1 MSEGALPASESLTA
15 HRLPERSFRQSMAWL
30 HEWFGL
36 VPGWVL
42 FLVFLFG
49 TTAFFQQEI
58 SGWMR
63 PELRAG
69 GDVTSGALHNIG
81 VTLSPK
87 APDAGFWGLVLPS
100 PRGGDAIRA
109 SWQPR
114 DDSSGEAGEAA
125 FDPATG
131 AEITM
136 RDTRG
141 GWFLYRFHF
150 DLHYM
155 PWWLAR
161 YIVCIAALAML
172 VAILSGI
179 VTHKKIFADF
189 FLLRF
194 GKGQRSWLDAHNVTG
209 VLALPFHLMMT
220 YTGLV
225 ALLFHMMPWA
235 VAANFQ
241 SEEAF
246 YKAAFPQDTVEA
258 SGKPAPVAPLP
269 VLIAQAERLWGA
281 SPSFVAISH
290 PGDAA
295 SVATLY
301 PLRDALGSNPAP
313 LRLNAVT
320 GAMLNGTT
328 SPGAARATEGVMIQL
343 HAGWFAGPVLRWL
356 YFLAGVGGTVMIAT
370 GLVLWT
376 VKRRAKL
383 PDPTRPHFG
392 FRLVERL
399 NIGVIAGSFAGLAV
413 YFLSNRLL
421 PLDMAQRA
429 DWEINNLF
437 IAWGALFVWT
447 LARPAKRAWVEAL
460 AVCAALYALV
470 PVVNALTTS
479 RGLIPSLIARDW
491 IFVGF
496 DSVMLAMAAMCALA
510 AWKVAAHKPK
520 ATPRRKAHELAGAA
534 A

>member
-1 MSEGALPASESLTA
+1 
-15 HRLPERSFRQSMAWL
+15 MAWL
-30 HEWFGL
+30 HTWAGL

-69 GDVTSGALHNIG
+69 GVTAGALHKVG
-81 VTLSPK
+81 ATLARK
-87 APDAGFWGLVLPS
+87 APDAAFWSITLPS

-109 SWQPR
+109 LWRLREDGSGE
-114 DDSSGEAGEAA
+114 SGEAV

-131 AEITM
+131 EEQTL

-155 PWWLAR
+155 PWWVAR
-161 YIVCIAALAML
+161 YIVCSAALAML

-179 VTHKKIFADF
+179 VTHKKLFADF

-194 GKGQRSWLDAHNVTG
+194 GKGQRSWLDAHNITG

-225 ALLFHMMPWA
+225 ALLFTLMPWA
-235 VAANFQ
+235 ISANYG

-246 YKAAFPQDTVEA
+246 YKAASSEAGTLEA
-258 SGKPAPVAPLP
+258 SGRSTPVAPLP
-269 VLIAQAERLWGA
+269 LLIAQAETQWGM
-281 SPSFVAISH
+281 SPSSLVIFH

-295 SVATLY
+295 AVATFS
-301 PLRDALGSNPAP
+301 PLRDGLGNNPPP
-313 LRLNAVT
+313 LHLNAVT
-320 GAMLNGTT
+320 GAVQDGA
-328 SPGAARATEGVMIQL
+328 SSGSGAARATEGVMVQL

-356 YFLAGVGGTVMIAT
+356 YFLSGIGGTVMVAS

-376 VKRRAKL
+376 VKRRAKQ
-383 PDPTRPHFG
+383 PDPARPHFG

-399 NIGVIAGSFAGLAV
+399 NIGVIAGTPAGIAV
-413 YFLSNRLL
+413 YFLANRLL
-421 PLDMAQRA
+421 PLGMANRA
-429 DWEINNLF
+429 DWEINSLF
-437 IAWGALFVWT
+437 IAWGGLFVWT
-447 LARPAKRAWVEAL
+447 VARPAKRAWIEAL
-460 AVCAALYALV
+460 SACAALYALV
-470 PVVNALTTS
+470 PVVNAFTTE
-479 RGLIPSLIARDW
+479 RGLVPSLIARDW
-491 IFVGF
+491 IFAGF
-496 DSVMLAMAAMCALA
+496 DLAMLTSAAALALA
-510 AWKVAAHKPK
+510 AWKVAAYKPK
-520 ATPRRKAHELAGAA
+520 AAPRRKARELAEAVT
-534 A
+534 